1 MLTANILQS
10 LVGQAE
16 DKILS
21 YDDTR
26 DPVKVGADGKKS
38 FVIYKRIN
46 GVESPY
52 TLKLYWGSR
61 NETENQQHVA
71 RSYLFAGKGEK
82 TQKKPADAVIPKLC
96 EFVRENGL
104 DSVVEI
110 DPECLL
116 NSTEAKRLA
125 AEDLVMVIIGW
136 SAADITCDRVLGQR
150 GAGTTPL
157 PELHSRAT
165 SVDTTREAYFKLVQ
179 QRITVGVAMDYW
191 LSTDL
196 AGAWK
201 ALAQAPGA
209 IGGCRDMNPFEL
221 MDDPKEGSLVA
232 ARALIFLG
240 LGGTAAEVSALLEPM
255 KQRLNRWGAPLM
267 SRNFFNIVCWHK
279 HHGYRLIDETARSGE
294 ITFEVFLKEHAS
306 EILEEMRVMDQK
318 VPSAGGGKGGMT
330 LGLGL
335 GLGGGVAQARGG
347 WRQEDKS
354 PSAQEP
360 RRGPS
365 GQVDLQKGTAFEIDQ
380 VHFRRLDKRVHCIV
394 SNTDGIQ
401 MRHLLTPQG
410 GQVETPVFK
419 NLEGP
424 KFGAPDGCCFF
435 FHNKQR
441 GCNMGSTCNR
451 IHQID
456 PNKPP
461 PHMTIARMNWGEVIE
476 QQKVASELVKARGGG
491 GKQKN
496 GRSNKNGGG
505 GGGKGGGGPQPPANP
520 WKEDSPERATKRQD
534 WAKR

>member
-1 MLTANILQS
+1 
-10 LVGQAE
+10 
-16 DKILS
+16 
-21 YDDTR
+21 
-26 DPVKVGADGKKS
+26 
-38 FVIYKRIN
+38 
-46 GVESPY
+46 
-52 TLKLYWGSR
+52 
-61 NETENQQHVA
+61 
-71 RSYLFAGKGEK
+71 
-82 TQKKPADAVIPKLC
+82 
-96 EFVRENGL
+96 
-104 DSVVEI
+104 
-110 DPECLL
+110 
-116 NSTEAKRLA
+116 
-125 AEDLVMVIIGW
+125 
-136 SAADITCDRVLGQR
+136 
-150 GAGTTPL
+150 
-157 PELHSRAT
+157 
-165 SVDTTREAYFKLVQ
+165 
-179 QRITVGVAMDYW
+179 MDYW
-191 LSTDL
+191 LNADL

-240 LGGTAAEVSALLEPM
+240 LGGTAAEVNALLEPM

-279 HHGYRLIDETARSGE
+279 HHGYRLIDETARNGE
-294 ITFEVFLKEHAS
+294 ITFEVFLKEHAN
-306 EILEEMRVMDQK
+306 EILEEMKVMDQK
-318 VPSAGGGKGGMT
+318 VPNAGGGKGGMT

-335 GLGGGVAQARGG
+335 GLGGGGAQARGG

-401 MRHLLTPQG
+401 MHHLLTPQG

-476 QQKVASELVKARGGG
+476 QQKIASDLVKARGGG

-520 WKEDSPERATKRQD
+520 WKEDSPERAVKRQD
-534 WAKR
+534 WHKRYPNQDNYGGGGGNYGGGGGGYGGGGNSYGGGGGYGGGGYYGGGDHGGYNDRNSGGYGSSNDRHSGGYGSSNDRYSGGSRNGGGPIRARDDRGRSRSPKRDTRGGRRR